1 MHFEFERSMT
11 EMWSFEKDRLWI
23 GKVEKT
29 LRETSLLKERVKF
42 GGGTNERLEVK
53 SKILQS

>member
-1 MHFEFERSMT
+1 MT
-11 EMWSFEKDRLWI
+11 EMWGFEKDRLWI

-29 LRETSLLKERVKF
+29 LRETSLLKESVKF